1 MKILERDKKWG
12 GERGEESVHEG
23 GTVTLNLN
31 IFVGK
36 TVIWGGGRIT
46 ELAEKSRDKK
56 KKNENVL
63 KFQFHDL
70 ISF

>member
-36 TVIWGGGRIT
+36 TVICGGRGRIT

-56 KKNENVL
+56 KK
-63 KFQFHDL
+63 
-70 ISF
+70 